1 MSYERTEKLIKNLEP
16 LAAQYLHVMGEESN
30 ALQAAKFANAI
41 ALHDKK
47 MKLHTSV
54 FELLSDVKALQKT
67 DEQKEV
73 LSAIITEIK
82 MNALVNKTSLE
93 GGFTAIER
101 LVGRVLSVMKRA
113 VQKEAP
119 NYTQRGAL
127 YNNPHK
133 TLAFQTDQ
141 SV

>member
-1 MSYERTEKLIKNLEP
+1 MPHQRTQKLIKDLEP
-16 LAAQYLHVMGEESN
+16 LAAQYLHVMNEESG
-30 ALQAAKFANAI
+30 ALQTAKFANAI

-47 MKLHTSV
+47 MKLHASV
-54 FELLSDVKALQKT
+54 FELLSMAKDLPKS

-73 LSAIITEIK
+73 LAAIITEIK

-119 NYTQRGAL
+119 NYTRGGSL